1 MAEDGVPEKHAQRL
15 LLAGRSNLLRLL
27 KEGGMHLLGEADGRS
42 GEERKGQM
50 RLHLEDRLIGLDL
63 YSKSREK
70 PLMVPRRSQQEKICY
85 EAFCLAVVERMNW
98 GIGYSVYWGT
108 SLESTAA
115 DQGRSDVI

>member
-70 PLMVPRRSQQEKICY
+70 PLRSQGEVNRRK
-85 EAFCLAVVERMNW
+85 FVMKHFVWLWWR
-98 GIGYSVYWGT
+98 G
-108 SLESTAA
+108 
-115 DQGRSDVI
+115 